1 LLDGNGGRAIRRN
14 SSGRGL
20 KAPGAAASARFA
32 AILAAAAF
40 LAASS
45 LSIREAARAMDWLE
59 GRESRVDAR
68 RGLLSLR
75 LAYPGR
81 ITDFRL
87 DFETGEW
94 VIKTGDRWFCWA
106 DGRLLPLEERGEA
119 ERYRSFIAYLYP
131 WKIIPPATLDDGTIA
146 RLKRL
151 PEELRNEPPT
161 NDAFAT
167 ALYGGWTESELWARQ
182 RKVRF
187 LGKALN
193 VHEMIVEPLARVEAG
208 ILRAAER
215 SEAARKFVEGIDYAG
230 AYNYRRIRGQNE
242 LSRHSYGIAVDI
254 LPKGRAA
261 RKTYWLWV
269 SEENPDWPT
278 TPLDKRWMPPDEIIR
293 IFEEQG
299 FIWGGKWLDF
309 DTMHFEYRPEMLF
322 LREWYM
328 PRYLLD
334 LP

>member
-1 LLDGNGGRAIRRN
+1 VAEGEAGPVLPR
-14 SSGRGL
+14 S
-20 KAPGAAASARFA
+20 AAASARLALVLTAA
-32 AILAAAAF
+32 AI

-45 LSIREAARAMDWLE
+45 LSVGEATRTLGYLE

-68 RGLLSLR
+68 RGLLALR
-75 LAYPGR
+75 LAYPER
-81 ITDFRL
+81 ITDFKL

-94 VIKTGDRWFCWA
+94 VIKAGNRWFCWA
-106 DGRLLPLEERGEA
+106 DGRILPLEERDEYKK
-119 ERYRSFIAYLYP
+119 YRPFIAYLYP
-131 WKIIPPATLDDGTIA
+131 WKIVPPDSLDDETVR

-151 PEELRNEPPT
+151 PAEQKNAPPT
-161 NDAFAT
+161 HEAFST
-167 ALYGGWTESELWARQ
+167 ALYGGWTDHELWARQ

-193 VHEMIVEPLARVEAG
+193 VHEMIVEPLARVESA
-208 ILRAAER
+208 IRRAAGR
-215 SEAARKFVEGIDYAG
+215 SDKVRKFVQEIHYSG
-230 AYNYRRIRGQNE
+230 AYNYRRIRGQKE

-261 RKTYWLWV
+261 RRTYWLWV
-269 SEENPDWPT
+269 GEENADWPT
-278 TPLDKRWMPPDEIIR
+278 TPLDKRWMPPDEIVR
-293 IFEEQG
+293 IFEEEG

-334 LP
+334 IR